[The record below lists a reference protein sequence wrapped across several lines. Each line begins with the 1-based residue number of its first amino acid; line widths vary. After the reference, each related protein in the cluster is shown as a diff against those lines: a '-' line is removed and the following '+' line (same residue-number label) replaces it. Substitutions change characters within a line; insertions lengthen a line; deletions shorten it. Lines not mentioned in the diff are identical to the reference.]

1 MGEFFTGRSTTT
13 TDLLVICQ
21 SGGLR
26 MKQVTHVTRFCFVFL
41 IPKDQKNQCRYKMIG
56 AFWPLESL
64 KPTVLLSILK
74 LRLWFILG
82 NSAKNS
88 SSAKSCFQKWFF
100 FYMFTFPVRVECWIA
115 LKARLRSSTLQPE
128 NECKCW
134 DFRVFFF
141 FLVGEGLVLVEGV
154 EAVMSSSVLE
164 ALSVPGTNHSEPELR
179 CQSQLRLGLLGGV
192 SAQGDPVE

>member
-1 MGEFFTGRSTTT
+1 MNFFQEIYHYYWFGCYLSE
-13 TDLLVICQ
+13 

-41 IPKDQKNQCRYKMIG
+41 IPKDQKNQCRYKMIR

-134 DFRVFFF
+134 DFRGF
-141 FLVGEGLVLVEGV
+141 FLVGEGLVLVEG
-154 EAVMSSSVLE
+154 
-164 ALSVPGTNHSEPELR
+164 
-179 CQSQLRLGLLGGV
+179 LRLWWVALCWRHSVCQAQTIQNQSWDARASSG
-192 SAQGDPVE
+192 SAC